1 MTVSNPIDMPNTP
14 SAGTIYTAG
23 NDVQYI
29 YDGEKWIAYIV
40 PGAAENYWQ
49 QFALFG
55 DAFLAPIKLGEQVRL
70 RDAAG
75 TVKLILD
82 SDGDIDCETIQATT
96 TSFTGLTIATQ
107 KTGGTTTASI
117 TSAGMLSCENINMEA
132 FPALP

>member
-70 RDAAG
+70 RDSSGA
-75 TVKLILD
+75 VQLILD
-82 SDGDIDCETIQATT
+82 SDGDIDCATIQGTT
-96 TSFTGLTIATQ
+96 ISSTGLTVATQ
-107 KTGGTTTASI
+107 KTGGVTNASI
-117 TSAGMLSCENINMEA
+117 TSAGLLTCENINMEA

>member
-1 MTVSNPIDMPNTP
+1 MTVSNPIDMPNSP

-55 DAFLAPIKLGEQVRL
+55 DAYLSPIKLGEQVKL
-70 RDAAG
+70 RDTSGAIQL
-75 TVKLILD
+75 TLD
-82 SDGDIDCETIQATT
+82 SDGDIDCATIQGTT
-96 TSFTGLTIATQ
+96 ISATGLTVATQ
-107 KTGGTTTASI
+107 KTGGVTTASI
-117 TSAGMLSCENINMEA
+117 TSAGLLSCENINMEA

>member
-40 PGAAENYWQ
+40 PGAAENYWE

-55 DAFLAPIKLGEQVRL
+55 DAYLSPIKLGEQVKL
-70 RDAAG
+70 RDSSGAIQL
-75 TVKLILD
+75 TLD
-82 SDGDIDCETIQATT
+82 SDGDIDCATIQATT
-96 TSFTGLTIATQ
+96 ISGTGLTIATQ

>member
-117 TSAGMLSCENINMEA
+117 TSAGMLSCENINMES

>member
-55 DAFLAPIKLGEQVRL
+55 DAFPAPIKLGEQVRL

-82 SDGDIDCETIQATT
+82 SDGDIDCETIQGTT
-96 TSFTGLTIATQ
+96 IAATGLTIATQ

>member
-1 MTVSNPIDMPNTP
+1 MTVSNPIDMPNNP

-55 DAFLAPIKLGEQVRL
+55 DAYLSPIKLGEQVRL
-70 RDAAG
+70 RDTSGAIQL
-75 TVKLILD
+75 TLD
-82 SDGDIDCETIQATT
+82 SDGDIDCATIQGTT
-96 TSFTGLTIATQ
+96 IAATGLTVATQ
-107 KTGGTTTASI
+107 KTGGVTTASI
-117 TSAGMLSCENINMEA
+117 TSAGLLSCENINMEA